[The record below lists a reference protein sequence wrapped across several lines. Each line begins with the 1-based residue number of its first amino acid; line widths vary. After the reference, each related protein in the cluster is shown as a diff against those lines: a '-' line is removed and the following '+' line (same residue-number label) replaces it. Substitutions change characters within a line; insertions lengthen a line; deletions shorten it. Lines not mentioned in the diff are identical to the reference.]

1 MVPSIFH
8 FIDYFDELLCN
19 KKIRYSIVCTSKID
33 GFRMTE
39 YAWYAGNVLRHNK
52 ERRTQPRKWKSS
64 LTLMPPMGK
73 SASYQGKDG
82 RSQNLPICSTSRIN
96 AVHPSIVVD
105 AHSTPVF

>member
-39 YAWYAGNVLRHNK
+39 YA
-52 ERRTQPRKWKSS
+52 
-64 LTLMPPMGK
+64 
-73 SASYQGKDG
+73 
-82 RSQNLPICSTSRIN
+82 
-96 AVHPSIVVD
+96 
-105 AHSTPVF
+105 